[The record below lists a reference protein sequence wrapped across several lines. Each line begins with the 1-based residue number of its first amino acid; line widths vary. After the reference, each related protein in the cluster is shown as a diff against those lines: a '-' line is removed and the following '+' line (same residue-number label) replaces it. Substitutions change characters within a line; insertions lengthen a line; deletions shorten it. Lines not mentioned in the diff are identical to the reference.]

1 MATSSTP
8 ASRSQPNTPPP
19 GTPSASRPPSRHST
33 RITTPV
39 RNDPNFVR
47 PSNDSRKALPPSSA
61 TQTSARQ
68 TRKRPQRPLSAS
80 ASTLTRAARKT
91 KKAKASQTHKKHKS
105 KRVFVSSGDSESE
118 SDSESSSQSEPET
131 HGTAKMID
139 FTQDSDDANRRFKLH
154 KTKAQPKES
163 EFDKIEEYFHPPVF
177 EEGNFLIV
185 KSHNC
190 RLVDHV
196 KSYSSQ
202 LVINRIVPSGI
213 SDYSKNVRLPSST
226 ECILLDLHC
235 RIVGWNCIGLPRWRS
250 RLEDVLGMQNTLDIV
265 KGTLPCPKED
275 SKDVN
280 TSSSRPVDSKGYNPK
295 EIKEDWDAL
304 SEMACST
311 IRLTLTDPLAQQ
323 YRKVKPASRLFSTI
337 VNAYEKN
344 TRALAADELLSIGEL
359 PTDRQITDRL
369 VGGLDSSWSAV
380 WDSIMYTAIK
390 MSLDDT
396 IGALEA
402 HEVSLNGNTQH
413 DLVSAASAK
422 HLACSNCG
430 KRGHRLSDCR
440 KKNHV
445 KTKAS
450 AATTVKLGGYDSG
463 SFDDDDEIGVIYE

>member
-1 MATSSTP
+1 MS
-8 ASRSQPNTPPP
+8 
-19 GTPSASRPPSRHST
+19 GY
-33 RITTPV
+33 
-39 RNDPNFVR
+39 
-47 PSNDSRKALPPSSA
+47 
-61 TQTSARQ
+61 RQ
-68 TRKRPQRPLSAS
+68 VQN
-80 ASTLTRAARKT
+80 
-91 KKAKASQTHKKHKS
+91 
-105 KRVFVSSGDSESE
+105 VSSLISTVKSLD
-118 SDSESSSQSEPET
+118 
-131 HGTAKMID
+131 GTA
-139 FTQDSDDANRRFKLH
+139 S
-154 KTKAQPKES
+154 
-163 EFDKIEEYFHPPVF
+163 VF
-177 EEGNFLIV
+177 
-185 KSHNC
+185 
-190 RLVDHV
+190 
-196 KSYSSQ
+196 
-202 LVINRIVPSGI
+202 
-213 SDYSKNVRLPSST
+213 
-226 ECILLDLHC
+226 
-235 RIVGWNCIGLPRWRS
+235 PRWRS

-265 KGTLPCPKED
+265 KGTLPRPKED

-311 IRLTLTDPLAQQ
+311 IRLTLTDPLAQR
-323 YRKVKPASRLFSTI
+323 YRKVKPASCLFSTI

-344 TRALAADELLSIGEL
+344 TRARRIRLQESFWTARHDPNKPIALWIGCLRVAADELLSIGEL
-359 PTDRQITDRL
+359 PTDRQIADRL

-380 WDSIMYTAIK
+380 RDSIMYTAIE

-430 KRGHRLSDCR
+430 KRGHRSSDCR

-445 KTKAS
+445 KTKAG

>member
-1 MATSSTP
+1 MDLIP
-8 ASRSQPNTPPP
+8 ACQEE
-19 GTPSASRPPSRHST
+19 
-33 RITTPV
+33 
-39 RNDPNFVR
+39 
-47 PSNDSRKALPPSSA
+47 
-61 TQTSARQ
+61 
-68 TRKRPQRPLSAS
+68 PL
-80 ASTLTRAARKT
+80 L
-91 KKAKASQTHKKHKS
+91 
-105 KRVFVSSGDSESE
+105 
-118 SDSESSSQSEPET
+118 
-131 HGTAKMID
+131 
-139 FTQDSDDANRRFKLH
+139 
-154 KTKAQPKES
+154 
-163 EFDKIEEYFHPPVF
+163 
-177 EEGNFLIV
+177 FLIV

-265 KGTLPCPKED
+265 KGTLPRPKED

-311 IRLTLTDPLAQQ
+311 IRLTLTDPLAQR

-344 TRALAADELLSIGEL
+344 TRARRIRLQESFWTARHDPNKPIALWIEL
-359 PTDRQITDRL
+359 PTDRQIADRL

-380 WDSIMYTAIK
+380 WDSIMYTAIE

-430 KRGHRLSDCR
+430 KRGHRSSDCR

-445 KTKAS
+445 KTKAG

-463 SFDDDDEIGVIYE
+463 SFDDDDEIGTEPLSYKCKWCDNPYRKGVGTRANLVKHRDGNANREPCPGRARAIAAGCKLPMTAKEKKAQKNKPEQVAMRKMVDGNNFDNNTFNQLLVLWIVVICCRGFKLRISF